1 MMADRYDALCARESN
16 GKTYFTKIGA
26 AFPNRDG
33 KGFSVVLDAM
43 PAPTEG
49 QFKIMLR
56 EPLPKDGNGGGQR
69 QGGNQNRGNSYGHD
83 DGFDGDTPF

>member
-1 MMADRYDALCARESN
+1 MTERLDALSVRESK
-16 GKTYFTKIGA
+16 GKSYFTKIGA

-33 KGFSVVLDAM
+33 KGWSILLDAM

-56 EPLPKDGNGGGQR
+56 EPLPKDGQRGGGQ
-69 QGGNQNRGNSYGHD
+69 QSGGGYAGDLD
-83 DGFDGDTPF
+83 DETPF

>member
-1 MMADRYDALCARESN
+1 MADRYDALCARESN

-43 PAPTEG
+43 PAPVDG

-69 QGGNQNRGNSYGHD
+69 QGGNQSNRGGGYAD
-83 DGFDGDTPF
+83 DGYDSDAPF